1 MAGSI
6 ATVIAAMTA
15 FAATNIDDIVIL
27 MLLFSQVNESS
38 RPRHIVVGQ
47 YLGFAVLLLACLP
60 GFFGGMVI
68 SKPWI
73 GLLGFV
79 PIAIGISHLR
89 DKAANEADIQT
100 INQSSPKLAPLTRLL
115 HPQVFQ
121 VAAITVANGGDNIGI
136 YVPLFASSDLISLGI
151 ILIVFAVLIGVWCA
165 VAYQLTR
172 HQAIAPI
179 LTRYA
184 KRIVPFVLI
193 GLGLYILLE
202 NGSYQLL
209 SKFGIYL

>member
-1 MAGSI
+1 MAGLI

-27 MLLFSQVNESS
+27 MLLFSQENASF
-38 RPRHIVVGQ
+38 PTRHIVVGQ
-47 YLGFAVLLLACLP
+47 YLGFAVLLLVSLP
-60 GFFGGMVI
+60 SFFGGMVI

-79 PIAIGISHLR
+79 PIAIGIIHLR
-89 DKAANEADIQT
+89 DNADDDADIQT
-100 INQSSPKLAPLTRLL
+100 INASSPKLTPFTRLL

-136 YVPLFASSDLISLGI
+136 YVPLFASSNLISLSI
-151 ILIVFAVLIGVWCA
+151 ILIVFALLIGVWCF

-172 HQAIAPI
+172 HRAIAPI
-179 LTRYA
+179 LTRYT

-193 GLGLYILLE
+193 GLGLYILFE

-209 SKFGIYL
+209 SNFR